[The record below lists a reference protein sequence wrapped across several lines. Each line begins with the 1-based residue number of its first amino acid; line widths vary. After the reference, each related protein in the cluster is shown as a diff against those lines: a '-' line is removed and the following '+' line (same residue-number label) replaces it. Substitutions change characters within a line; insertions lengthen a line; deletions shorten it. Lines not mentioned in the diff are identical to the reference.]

1 MEIKLDKTDKKLLTL
16 LQQDAKLTTK
26 QLAHH
31 LELTVTPVFERIKKL
46 EKQGVI
52 SKYVALLD
60 KEKIG
65 LKLIAFCNVSIK
77 EHSREYIY
85 HFESQITKFSEV
97 MECYHIAGMHDY
109 MLKIVT
115 KNMDSYH
122 DFIYNKLATIE
133 NIGNVRSSFV
143 MNELKNST
151 VHQLIQ

>member
-1 MEIKLDKTDKKLLTL
+1 MEIKMDETDRKLLML
-16 LQQDAKLTTK
+16 LQEDAKLTTK

-31 LELTVTPVFERIKKL
+31 LGLTVTPVFERIKRL

-52 SKYVALLD
+52 DRYVAILN

-65 LKLIAFCNVSIK
+65 RKLIAFCNVSIK
-77 EHSREYIY
+77 EHSREYIH
-85 HFESQITKFSEV
+85 HFETQITKFPEV
-97 MECYHIAGMHDY
+97 MECYHIAGMYDY
-109 MLKIVT
+109 MLKIT
-115 KNMDSYH
+115 TENMDSYH

-151 VHQLIQ
+151 IHQLI

>member
-1 MEIKLDKTDKKLLTL
+1 MDIKLDKTDKKLLTL

-31 LELTVTPVFERIKKL
+31 LDLTVTPVFERIKRL
-46 EKQGVI
+46 ERQGVI
-52 SKYVALLD
+52 TKYVAILD
-60 KEKIG
+60 KEKIDR
-65 LKLIAFCNVSIK
+65 KLIAFCNVSIK
-77 EHSREYIY
+77 EHSREFI
-85 HFESQITKFSEV
+85 HNFESQIVKFPEV

-109 MLKIVT
+109 MLKIT
-115 KNMDSYH
+115 TRDMDSYH

-151 VHQLIQ
+151 VHQLL

>member
-1 MEIKLDKTDKKLLTL
+1 MEIKMDETDRKLLML

-31 LELTVTPVFERIKKL
+31 LGLTVTPVFERIKRL

-52 SKYVALLD
+52 DRYVAILN

-65 LKLIAFCNVSIK
+65 RKLIAFCNVSIK
-77 EHSREYIY
+77 EHSREYIH
-85 HFESQITKFSEV
+85 HFETQITKFPEV
-97 MECYHIAGMHDY
+97 MECYHIAGMYDY
-109 MLKIVT
+109 MLKIT
-115 KNMDSYH
+115 TENMDSYH

-151 VHQLIQ
+151 VHQLI